1 MSARQ
6 RSKRTAQAAIENEAE
21 EIAIACV
28 PFFLFFFFFFF
39 FFVFFLY
46 FRSSCVATFLGGNRE
61 RFVSRER
68 FLASKTFAKGEMTFS
83 SFDLAVRF
91 ARVFVLAS

>member
-39 FFVFFLY
+39 FVFFLF
-46 FRSSCVATFLGGNRE
+46 FRSCVATFLGGNRE

>member
-28 PFFLFFFFFFF
+28 PFFLFFFFFF
-39 FFVFFLY
+39 VFFLF

-68 FLASKTFAKGEMTFS
+68 FLASKTFAKGGMTFS